1 MLKNKLIEVPI
12 LVKAD
17 LTKAFELHTDAS
29 IDHIGAVLMQVEE
42 QGLKAI
48 GYFSKKLN
56 GTERKYSCTDKEAMA
71 IVKAYR
77 FFHHYLW
84 SKSFKVVTDH
94 QPLTSIFK
102 KCMHSSRITRYM
114 LEMRNYLFN
123 IQ

>member
-56 GTERKYSCTDKEAMA
+56 RTERKYSCTDKEAMA
-71 IVKAYR
+71 IVKACR

-102 KCMHSSRITRYM
+102 KCMHSPRITRYM